1 MFVPMLDL
9 LILAAAGA
17 AAPLASDC
25 RTISESAAR
34 LACYD
39 AREAASSPPPA
50 PASQPTPSAPNLASQ
65 PRATPQPAHQ
75 PAPAPAP
82 TPSGAS
88 SASVVR
94 ADPSGQIVAVAP
106 LRYGLFRLT
115 LADGRAFDTAT
126 DADPPPPIGTTIR
139 LRRSMIGTTFLDAPG
154 RSPITVRLVRQD
166 H

>member
-1 MFVPMLDL
+1 MFVPVLDL

-17 AAPLASDC
+17 AAPPVTDC

-39 AREAASSPPPA
+39 AREAAPPPPPA
-50 PASQPTPSAPNLASQ
+50 PTNQPTASAPGLASQ
-65 PRATPQPAHQ
+65 PRSMPQPAYQ
-75 PAPAPAP
+75 PAPRP
-82 TPSGAS
+82 GAS
-88 SASVVR
+88 SASIVR
-94 ADPSGQIVAVAP
+94 AEPSGQIVAVAP

-126 DADPPPPIGTTIR
+126 DADPPPPVGTAIR